1 MFLKKIYKNGTVAM
15 FSETESR
22 LNAPEKEARLKAL
35 KDIAKNEDKPLINP
49 RIANNHIHT
58 FYSFS
63 PYSPALAAYKA
74 HRSGLETMGI
84 MDHDSVAGAR
94 EFLQACEILGTHATV
109 GFETR
114 VHIDKNYGRINNP
127 DQDNHMYMAVHGIPH
142 QNLDAF
148 DDYLSFFR
156 ARRNVRNRQMV
167 EKINKK
173 FSPLG
178 IKLDFDRDVFP
189 ISKAAEGGSITERH
203 LLYALAQKIYEKSET
218 GEAVIEFVEGKL
230 GIRVSGKIK
239 GYLSDEANPYKLYDL
254 LGVLKSDTSFFYIP
268 ATDESPAL
276 EDLVDVAKCM
286 GAIVAYP
293 YLGDVEESVTG
304 DKRAQ
309 KFEDAY
315 LDDLFETLKKA
326 RVDAIA
332 YMPSRNTE
340 AQLERVQ
347 KLCKK
352 FGFFEISGEDIN
364 SPRQKFVCPMLEN
377 PRYSHLVES
386 TWALIGHEKCATKNL
401 YDGMFTS
408 RTAKR
413 FPDLDYRIKVFAE
426 IGRNF

>member
-1 MFLKKIYKNGTVAM
+1 MVG
-15 FSETESR
+15 ETESK
-22 LNAPEKEARLKAL
+22 LNAPDKGERLKAL
-35 KDIAKNEDKPLINP
+35 KEIVRGQEKPRVNP

-74 HRSGLETMGI
+74 YQSGLETMGI
-84 MDHDSVAGAR
+84 MDHDSVAGAW

-109 GFETR
+109 GFEMR
-114 VHIDKNYGRINNP
+114 VHIGKNYGRINNP
-127 DQDNHMYMAVHGIPH
+127 DQDNHMYMAIHGIPH

-148 DDYLSFFR
+148 DDYLSVLR
-156 ARRNVRNRQMV
+156 QRRNVRNRQMV
-167 EKINKK
+167 EKINQR
-173 FSPLG
+173 FAPHG
-178 IKLDFDRDVFP
+178 IGLDFDRDVFP
-189 ISKAAEGGSITERH
+189 ISKASEGGTITERH
-203 LLYALAQKIYEKSET
+203 LLYALAQKIYDKFRA
-218 GEAVIEFVEGKL
+218 GEAVIGFVEGKL
-230 GIRVSGKIK
+230 GIKISDKIK
-239 GYLSDEANPYKLYDL
+239 GYLLDEANPYKLYDL

-268 ATDESPAL
+268 ATDESPTL

-309 KFEDAY
+309 KFEDGY
-315 LDDLFETLKKA
+315 LEDLFKTLKEA

-340 AQLERVQ
+340 AQLQRVQ
-347 KLCKK
+347 KLCRRY
-352 FGFFEISGEDIN
+352 GFFETSGEDIN
-364 SPRQKFVCPMLEN
+364 SPRQKFVCPMLED
-377 PRYSHLVES
+377 PRYSHLVEA

-408 RTAKR
+408 KTVKR